1 MKKTLL
7 TVYVAIVA
15 ILALTTVSCTKED
28 QFNDFYNNLSVDN
41 YVPLTKSMYN
51 PEGGTDEH
59 PFLTYSNC
67 GLWGIAQMCGGADMG
82 IYQGAV
88 LSAAE
93 SSINWDEEANKNS
106 LTKRGLKGEEILS
119 VCNKMRE
126 INNAKKGL
134 ERLSGLDKNLPN
146 TYEPD
151 RAKALQVIEELKASS
166 HGKKISGAMVGIET
180 YDANGN
186 LIDHWVPL
194 EKFTENGEMVVRDQ
208 MTSQQYYDQE
218 HSGQSWYSN
227 RYITNKSVSQVKCI
241 LYRK

>member
-1 MKKTLL
+1 MKKTFL
-7 TVYVAIVA
+7 TVHVSMMAF
-15 ILALTTVSCTKED
+15 LALITASCTKED
-28 QFNDFYNNLSVDN
+28 QFDDFYNDLSVEN
-41 YVPLTKSMYN
+41 NVPLTKSSYD
-51 PEGGTDEH
+51 PDGGTDEH

-67 GLWGIAQMCGGADMG
+67 GLWGIAQMCGDADMS

-93 SSINWDEEANKNS
+93 SSINWDEEANMNS

-119 VCNKMRE
+119 VCNRMRE
-126 INNAKKGL
+126 INNAKKGF

-151 RAKALQVIEELKASS
+151 RAKALQVIENLKNSS
-166 HGKKISGAMVGIET
+166 HGNKISGAMVGIET
-180 YDANGN
+180 HDANGN

-218 HSGQSWYSN
+218 HNGQSRYSN